1 MVTGNQKGAQRHAY
15 LLDTNIFLELLLGQ
29 ERSKECEQLFLRI
42 ERGELE
48 AFVLSWALHSIE
60 HLLYTREN
68 KPFLLAHFLRRIQMA
83 AGLDVWPTS
92 IRDELVALTLTK
104 EYRNPSDQ
112 GPQTSLDF
120 DDALHYYAA
129 KSGVFFNATI
139 VSFDTDFDRTDI
151 TRLEPQDLLTS
162 M

>member
-60 HLLYTREN
+60 HLLYL
-68 KPFLLAHFLRRIQMA
+68 KKVVI
-83 AGLDVWPTS
+83 
-92 IRDELVALTLTK
+92 K
-104 EYRNPSDQ
+104 
-112 GPQTSLDF
+112 
-120 DDALHYYAA
+120 
-129 KSGVFFNATI
+129 
-139 VSFDTDFDRTDI
+139 
-151 TRLEPQDLLTS
+151 
-162 M
+162 